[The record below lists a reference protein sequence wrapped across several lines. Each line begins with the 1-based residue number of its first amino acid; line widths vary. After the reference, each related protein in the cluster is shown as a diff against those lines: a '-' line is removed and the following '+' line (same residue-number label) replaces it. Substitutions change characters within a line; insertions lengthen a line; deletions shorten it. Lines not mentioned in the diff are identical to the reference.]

1 MKPQK
6 KIGKNKSEKSLP
18 QNPNPL
24 SSLSLRVIAMP
35 TDTNPNG
42 DMFGGW
48 MMSMMD
54 LAGASHAI
62 RIANGP
68 VVTVAVD
75 AMTFH
80 APAYVGDEISC
91 YTIIEKIGNTSIR
104 VKIESYARR
113 NRMNGENIRITEGSY
128 TYVAIGSNRKPKTI
142 KK

>member
-1 MKPQK
+1 
-6 KIGKNKSEKSLP
+6 
-18 QNPNPL
+18 
-24 SSLSLRVIAMP
+24 MP

-80 APAYVGDEISC
+80 APAYVGDEVSC
-91 YTIIEKIGNTSIR
+91 YTSLEEIGNTSVRI
-104 VKIESYARR
+104 KIDSFARR
-113 NRMNGENIRITEGSY
+113 NRMRGQTVKITTGSY
-128 TYVAIGSNRKPKTI
+128 TYVAIDSERKPRPI
-142 KK
+142 KR